1 MNMNSLL
8 DISRSGLNGFQRKMD
23 TIGNNIAN
31 VSTTGFKARDLNFKE
46 LLNNQT
52 TPNEVSLSNTARKI
66 GINMGVGTQQ
76 ASINFQQGALV
87 DTPADTDLAIQGSG
101 FFGVHVGNQVLLTRD
116 GSFKR
121 DASGNIVTA
130 NGYAVDMQKSMP
142 TKNWPNGKL
151 QVAQDGRVSITDNQD
166 RTVQVGRINLYSVSN
181 TTQLSAVG
189 QNLYTTD
196 AANMQQG
203 TAGGANGNIYQNKLE
218 TSTVSLA
225 NEMTDMMITQRA
237 YALNTRVAQASD
249 TMLNITNQFND

>member
-31 VSTTGFKARDLNFKE
+31 VNTTGFKARDLNFEE

-52 TPNEVSLSNTARKI
+52 TTNEVGLSKQARKT

-76 ASINFQQGALV
+76 ANINLQQGALA
-87 DTPADTDLAIQGSG
+87 DAPADTDLAIQGSG
-101 FFGVHVGNQVLLTRD
+101 FFGVRVGNQLLLTRD

-121 DASGNIVTA
+121 DATGNLVTE
-130 NGYAVDMQKSMP
+130 NGATVAM
-142 TKNWPNGKL
+142 TKNLPTNKWPNGKL
-151 QVAQDGRVSITDNQD
+151 QIAQDGKVSIINNQD
-166 RTVQVGRINLYSVSN
+166 KVIQVGRINLYNV
-181 TTQLSAVG
+181 TKPTQLSAVG

-196 AANMQQG
+196 ATNIQQ
-203 TAGGANGNIYQNKLE
+203 TAAGGANGLILQNKLE
-218 TSTVSLA
+218 NSTVSLA